1 MIKQIEI
8 TNFRNIKHLKLTLEA
23 LTSIITGANNIGKSN
38 TLNAIHW
45 LLTNTLLTD
54 KWGTGEND
62 LNSIVPKDLQ
72 KGEATEVTITFED
85 GATFTKILKTAFNE
99 NGKQKGH
106 TTEYK
111 SNGVKETTSN
121 WQELLFKE
129 LNYTPKLKCSKDVNE
144 LRVFTDPLYAL
155 QKLEAKE
162 LRALLVDLGC
172 SVSNE
177 EVFETSPRYKVLET
191 YASTYFNDFTKMRQ
205 ALKTSTADLTKQLS
219 AIELALN
226 NYKDA
231 EEYDATVR
239 KELEAQVDELVGKLK
254 ELKNGNSNLTKDI
267 DIELAQVKAD
277 REVNLTKFEADKK
290 ARLSVLNDKLEQ
302 EEKKSLEAKNIEL
315 RKIND
320 AIRMNNDTLVSLET
334 SIKAYSST
342 RENKKLECI
351 KLKEKSQEAYK
362 KITSLEVDLEEINK
376 RVFVGYVTCPDCGKV
391 FVADESA
398 LILFNKQKQ
407 DDIQRTENMITT
419 LNIQIKEYDK
429 QFDEDLAFGRKA
441 KAEQEEAENKLEKIK
456 EELKALEN
464 QKLAVNTMPVD
475 TSKIEELSSQIEEVE
490 KEQFNTSNYD
500 LKIDTLLSK
509 QKALLLDFETT
520 NAAEIAN
527 LEEEISQKRELIEA
541 EYMKQSKYNSKLEFK
556 EQYRNTST
564 KLNDAENLL
573 QTVTSFIQKRISL
586 INEKARAITG
596 IDFVMLEENLS
607 NDGVKEVCYATV
619 DGVEFGS
626 VNTSQKL
633 EVGIKFIHRI
643 KEILGSNDL
652 PILAD
657 RLEGFDDIEKI
668 RNLTTEQMICTY
680 VGSKEQKEIVII

>member
-8 TNFRNIKHLKLTLEA
+8 TNFRNIKHQVLVLND

-72 KGEATEVTITFED
+72 KGESTEVTITFDD
-85 GATFTKILKTAFNE
+85 GASFTKILKTAFNE

-111 SNGVKETTSN
+111 SNGVKETTAN

-129 LNYTPKLKCSKDVNE
+129 LNYTPKLTHSKDVNE

-155 QKLEAKE
+155 QKLDAKD

-191 YASTYFNDFTKMRQ
+191 YAQTYFNDFTKMRQ
-205 ALKTSTADLTKQLS
+205 ALKTSTADLTKQLN

-231 EEYDATVR
+231 EEFDATTR

-254 ELKNGNSNLTKDI
+254 ELKSGNSNLTKDI
-267 DIELAQVKAD
+267 DIELAEVKAD

-290 ARLSVLNDKLEQ
+290 ARLSVLNDKLDQ
-302 EEKKSLEAKNIEL
+302 EEKRSLEAKNIEL
-315 RKIND
+315 RKINEV
-320 AIRMNNDTLVSLET
+320 IKIKNDTLTSLET
-334 SIKAYSST
+334 SIKAYSSA

-362 KITSLEVDLEEINK
+362 KITSLEVDLEEIKK
-376 RVFVGYVTCPDCGKV
+376 REFVGYVTCPDCKKV

-407 DDIQRTENMITT
+407 DDIQRVEDMIAT

-441 KAEQEEAENKLEKIK
+441 KAEQEEAENKLEEIK
-456 EELKALEN
+456 KELTALEN
-464 QKLAVNTMPVD
+464 EKLAVNSKPVD

-490 KEQFNTSNYD
+490 KEQFNTSSYD

-520 NAAEIAN
+520 NASEIAS

-556 EQYRNTST
+556 EQYRNTSA

-586 INEKARAITG
+586 INEKARTITG

-619 DGVEFGS
+619 DGVEFS
-626 VNTSQKL
+626 NVNTSQKL

-643 KEILGSNDL
+643 KEILGSNNL

-668 RNLTTEQMICTY
+668 RNLTKEQMICTY
-680 VGSKEQKEIVII
+680 VGSKDQKEITII